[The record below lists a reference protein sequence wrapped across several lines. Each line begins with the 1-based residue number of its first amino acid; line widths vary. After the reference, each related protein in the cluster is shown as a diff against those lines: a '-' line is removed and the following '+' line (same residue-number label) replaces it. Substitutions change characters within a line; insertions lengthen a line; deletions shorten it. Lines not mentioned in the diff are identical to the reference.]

1 MSLCGSTASKEGK
14 ADGSTMAGSIRAV
27 LLWSGNVMEDESEKE
42 KTRGIWVH
50 ISPLLYVSAD
60 GSAGLIH

>member
-27 LLWSGNVMEDESEKE
+27 LLWSGNIMEDESEKE
-42 KTRGIWVH
+42 KTRGI
-50 ISPLLYVSAD
+50 
-60 GSAGLIH
+60 